1 VRLSHGKDIF
11 KEFDLIFATLK
22 TNRGNG
28 GPERCVLLLTRRQEA
43 SIHEGSRALL
53 TKGRNNKPHGCQLPL
68 QRQQADRGQH
78 HPPRCS
84 APLKGGNGNQ
94 KTKNEERKGKRKHE
108 RKRRKRDKERERQRM
123 EKEED
128 RKQRKG
134 GGLQ

>member
-1 VRLSHGKDIF
+1 MRLSHGKDIF

-84 APLKGGNGNQ
+84 APIEGGNGNE
-94 KTKNEERKGKRKHE
+94 KTRTKKE
-108 RKRRKRDKERERQRM
+108 KEREKTNERE
-123 EKEED
+123 EKEKKKE
-128 RKQRKG
+128 KEKG
-134 GGLQ
+134 WRRRTESKEKKKDYNS